1 MHQSKLTYEDM
12 NLKIYD
18 DFSKYSITNL
28 TVNRVFSPCTH
39 HLEPQN
45 IAAYF
50 NVFQI
55 FRCRRSDF
63 TNEVNIINFYQ
74 MQSVQIPEY

>member
-12 NLKIYD
+12 KLKIYD
-18 DFSKYSITNL
+18 DFSKSSITNL
-28 TVNRVFSPCTH
+28 TVNRIFSPCTH

-50 NVFQI
+50 DVF
-55 FRCRRSDF
+55 
-63 TNEVNIINFYQ
+63 
-74 MQSVQIPEY
+74 